1 MGLQEFLQ
9 APGREVLAAARDL
22 DVRPAKLGALLE
34 RGILCGRAER
44 VEALRRLVE
53 PPGVEVDRGKVSV
66 DLLLH
71 LGGEVRVGH
80 EAAESRLSLFAPA
93 ALEEL
98 ARDLVYLSLIH
109 ISEPTRRTPISYAV
123 FC

>member
-34 RGILCGRAER
+34 RGILRGGAER
-44 VEALRRLVE
+44 VEALRRFVEPKRGGAERVEALRRFVE

-66 DLLLH
+66 DLLLQ

-80 EAAESRLSLFAPA
+80 EAAESRLSLFARA
-93 ALEEL
+93 ALEQL
-98 ARDLVYLSLIH
+98 ARDLVH
-109 ISEPTRRTPISYAV
+109 GRRA
-123 FC
+123 